1 MREKRRGSMANR
13 TGWQKI
19 GSDEGTKGREE
30 RGGRGAKSCVM
41 IFRWASRAVW
51 SHGGGGSTFPMGQP
65 AGRYFAAPD
74 SRLRLRVG
82 PRVTG
87 VALWLSVLGTG
98 EAAEQLLGSVKPPK
112 NKRKQSLQTSNFS
125 NPPGVSAGPAAANC
139 WVPGVAFQSLSGQ
152 SCLASP
158 RSPLAA
164 HFALLRPLL
173 WYLRPPLCPVS
184 PGLAV

>member
-41 IFRWASRAVW
+41 IFRWASRVVW

-98 EAAEQLLGSVKPPK
+98 EARRTVARISKTSQKQKKTKPPNFKLLKPARGLCWPRRCQLLG
-112 NKRKQSLQTSNFS
+112 
-125 NPPGVSAGPAAANC
+125 
-139 WVPGVAFQSLSGQ
+139 
-152 SCLASP
+152 P
-158 RSPLAA
+158 RP
-164 HFALLRPLL
+164 
-173 WYLRPPLCPVS
+173 
-184 PGLAV
+184 